1 MQDRRYLLSIG
12 ELLALEPSHALWEQ
26 CMDFLDTER
35 RQRAERL
42 KSRNK
47 KAESVGA
54 GLLLQLAV
62 AEALQGE
69 QQLKE
74 QLSPRLTTEICRL
87 TFSEIIELLK
97 QFQQSCQFCEFPLLL
112 EYTFGE
118 RGKPYLKNFP
128 YYFSLSHSGEY
139 IFLVISD
146 TEVGVDIQQRKPL
159 GNSKIAERFFTEE
172 EKQELATCSTEQ
184 ERESCFYRL
193 WTQKEA
199 YGKLTGEGIA
209 AVLVGDR
216 GNGRTE
222 REISDFDK
230 SVSREKRV
238 SYEEF
243 HEIENYQITI
253 CKWK

>member
-12 ELLALEPSHALWEQ
+12 ELLALEPAHALWEQ

-62 AEALQGE
+62 AEALQEE

-74 QLSPRLTTEICRL
+74 QQSKEQRFTRRTTEMRRL

-184 ERESCFYRL
+184 ERERCFYRL

-209 AVLVGDR
+209 AVLTGDR
-216 GNGRTE
+216 GKGKSETG
-222 REISDFDK
+222 IS
-230 SVSREKRV
+230 
-238 SYEEF
+238 EF
-243 HEIENYQITI
+243 YEIENYQITI